1 MMKKNKKWSFWKGVG
16 LMFKIL
22 GLIVIVAILAPF
34 GYFAWR
40 AGQPMTM
47 PEYDGRT
54 YYELL
59 AERRQAYSELAQEYQ
74 ASHPNVEVKDG
85 MCFQNE
91 VIMATV
97 YTMPWAGLCTMADL
111 IPSLHR
117 FIGPRAQ
124 QAGCG
129 QVENT
134 SWLTFLSSWWSNFER
149 MQYPMYEHRMVGPV
163 VYCRLSAP

>member
-1 MMKKNKKWSFWKGVG
+1 MNKFLKATGKVLTAIMKVT
-16 LMFKIL
+16 LLLLLIL
-22 GLIVIVAILAPF
+22 ILTPL

-40 AGQPMTM
+40 AGQSMTM
-47 PEYDGRT
+47 PEYDDRT

-59 AERRQAYSELAQEYQ
+59 AERRQTYDALAQDYQ
-74 ASHPNVEVKDG
+74 ASHPNVEVKVG

-111 IPSLHR
+111 IPSLQR
-117 FIGPRAQ
+117 YIGPRAQ
-124 QAGCG
+124 QSGCG

-134 SWLTFLSSWWSNFER
+134 SWLTFFGSWWSNFER